1 MSSSTSLCRLSRVR
15 TRRRRSASLRNVLMP
30 VVLSSVV
37 ALALTACTANPPP
50 PIESIETPVTTTTA
64 AAKTGDPVV
73 VAIDDVG
80 IGFNPHLLA
89 DQSPATAAVSSL
101 VLPSP
106 FRPVE
111 DQSSGST
118 RWEPDLSLL
127 VSAEVTSQAPFTI
140 RYQLRNEAQWSDS
153 APIAAEDFRYLWQ
166 QMITRPGVVD
176 PAGYGLISDITSSG
190 GGKIVDV
197 TLSSPYPAWQRLFTD
212 LVPSHLLKDSP
223 GGFEGGLT
231 DNVPV
236 SGARFNIKTV
246 DQGRDEI
253 LLERNDRFWDQ
264 PASPDQ
270 ILIRRGGTAA
280 QLADSL
286 RSSDAQIAQVRGGAA
301 TRAQLSAISGVR
313 TDTIHQSRVLSM
325 TVNGR
330 SAQLTDPA
338 VRQGILGLLDPDLL
352 ATVGAGG
359 GATDR
364 RAAAQL
370 SSPSDPGY
378 TATAPAPIGRAAAL
392 DVLRRAGFVPTAE
405 AEVSPAPD
413 VTVSPTTAAT
423 STPNEADPAGVT
435 RLADPSGTAL
445 RFVIGAV
452 ENDDIALAVAG
463 TAADE
468 LVSAGVDASV
478 ASLPADE
485 LYSTALTD
493 STIDAVVGWT
503 AAGVDPAT
511 VLASRFGCV
520 QEPPAGS
527 DSRAGAPRN
536 LSGLCVPE
544 LQSTIDRALVA
555 GLDAAVVDDVE
566 SALWALASTLPLMQD
581 VSVVAAGPAITGAS
595 LTGPVEVGI
604 FGDAAQWMRNP
615 R

>member
-1 MSSSTSLCRLSRVR
+1 
-15 TRRRRSASLRNVLMP
+15 MP
-30 VVLSSVV
+30 VVLASAI
-37 ALALTACTANPPP
+37 ALVLTACTADPPP
-50 PIESIETPVTTTTA
+50 PIESVETPVTTTTVPS
-64 AAKTGDPVV
+64 KTGDPVV

-106 FRPVE
+106 FRP
-111 DQSSGST
+111 T
-118 RWEPDLSLL
+118 RNPDTGATTWEPDLSLL
-127 VSAEVTSQAPFTI
+127 ISAEVTSQSPFTI
-140 RYQLRNEAQWSDS
+140 RYQLRTEAQWSDS

-166 QMITRPGVVD
+166 QMITQPGVVD
-176 PAGYGLISDITSSG
+176 PAGYALISDVASSG
-190 GGKIVDV
+190 GGKTVDV
-197 TLSSPYPAWQRLFTD
+197 TLESPYPAWQRLFSD

-223 GGFEGGLT
+223 GGFQGGLT

-236 SGARFNIKTV
+236 SGSRFNIKTV

-270 ILIRRGGTAA
+270 VLVRRGGTPA

-286 RSSDAQIAQVRGGAA
+286 RSSDAQIAQVRGGSAL
-301 TRAQLSAISGVR
+301 RAQLSAIPGVR
-313 TDTIHQSRVLSM
+313 TDTIRQSRVLSM

-330 SAQLTDPA
+330 APNMSNAV
-338 VRQGILGLLDPDLL
+338 VRQGIFGLLDPNLL

-370 SSPSDPGY
+370 LSPSDPGY
-378 TATAPAPIGRAAAL
+378 TATSPAPIGRTAAL
-392 DVLRRAGFVPTAE
+392 DLLGRAGYVPT
-405 AEVSPAPD
+405 PD
-413 VTVSPTTAAT
+413 AMVTSTPSATAPTTAAPPT
-423 STPNEADPAGVT
+423 TADPSSAAVTTSPPVPSVT
-435 RLADPSGTAL
+435 RLADATGTAL

-468 LVSAGVDASV
+468 LIGAGVDATV
-478 ASLPADE
+478 TPLPADE

-493 STIDAVVGWT
+493 GTVDAVVGWNS
-503 AAGVDPAT
+503 AGVDPAT

-520 QEPPAGS
+520 PEAVAGS
-527 DSRAGAPRN
+527 GDRVEIPRN

-544 LQSTIDRALVA
+544 LQPTIDRALA
-555 GLDAAVVDDVE
+555 SGLDPSTATDDVE
-566 SALWALASTLPLMQD
+566 PKLWALASTLPIMQD
-581 VSVVAAGPAITGAS
+581 SSVVAAVPGITGVS

-604 FGDAAQWMRNP
+604 FADAVQWMRTP

>member
-1 MSSSTSLCRLSRVR
+1 MRKVLTPAVLF
-15 TRRRRSASLRNVLMP
+15 SAI
-30 VVLSSVV
+30 
-37 ALALTACTANPPP
+37 ALVLTACTADPPP
-50 PIESIETPVTTTTA
+50 PIESVETPVSTTMVP
-64 AAKTGDPVV
+64 AKTGDPVV

-106 FRPVE
+106 FRPVRNP
-111 DQSSGST
+111 DPGKT
-118 RWEPDLSLL
+118 TWEPDLSLL
-127 VSAEVTSQAPFTI
+127 ISAEVTSQSPFTI

-166 QMITRPGVVD
+166 QMITQPGVVD
-176 PAGYGLISDITSSG
+176 PAGYALISNVASSG
-190 GGKIVDV
+190 GGKTVDV
-197 TLSSPYPAWQRLFTD
+197 TLASPYPAWQRLFAD

-223 GGFEGGLT
+223 GGFQGGLT

-236 SGARFNIKTV
+236 SGSRFNIKTV
-246 DQGRDEI
+246 DKGRDEI

-270 ILIRRGGTAA
+270 ILIRRGGTPA

-286 RSSDAQIAQVRGGAA
+286 RSSDAQIAQVRGGSAL
-301 TRAQLSAISGVR
+301 RAQLSAIPGVR
-313 TDTIHQSRVLSM
+313 TDTIRQSRVLSM

-330 SAQLTDPA
+330 ARNMSNSL
-338 VRQGILGLLDPDLL
+338 VRQGIFGLLDPGLL

-370 SSPSDPGY
+370 SAPSDPGY
-378 TATAPAPIGRAAAL
+378 SSTEPAPIGTQAAL
-392 DVLRRAGFVPTAE
+392 SLLERAGFVPT
-405 AEVSPAPD
+405 PD
-413 VTVSPTTAAT
+413 AVVTSTPNPSTPTTAAPTTT
-423 STPNEADPAGVT
+423 SVPEPGVA
-435 RLADPSGTAL
+435 RLADASGTAL

-452 ENDDIALAVAG
+452 ENDEIALAVAG

-468 LVSAGVDASV
+468 LVGAGIDATV
-478 ASLPADE
+478 TPLPADE

-493 STIDAVVGWT
+493 GTVDAIVGWSS
-503 AAGVDPAT
+503 AGVDPAT
-511 VLASRFGCV
+511 ALASRFGCV
-520 QEPPAGS
+520 TEPAEGGG
-527 DSRAGAPRN
+527 DRVDAPRN

-544 LQSTIDRALVA
+544 LQPTIDRALVS
-555 GLDAAVVDDVE
+555 GLDPEVTTNDVE
-566 SALWALASTLPLMQD
+566 PKLWSLASTLPIMQD
-581 VSVVAAGPAITGAS
+581 SSVVAAVPGITGVS

-604 FGDAAQWMRNP
+604 FADAAQWMRTL

>member
-1 MSSSTSLCRLSRVR
+1 M
-15 TRRRRSASLRNVLMP
+15 RNVLMP
-30 VVLSSVV
+30 VVLASAT
-37 ALALTACTANPPP
+37 ALVLTACTADPPP
-50 PIESIETPVTTTTA
+50 PIESVETPVTTTTVPS
-64 AAKTGDPVV
+64 KTGDPVV

-106 FRPVE
+106 FRPTLNPDTGV
-111 DQSSGST
+111 T
-118 RWEPDLSLL
+118 TWEPDLSLL
-127 VSAEVTSQAPFTI
+127 ISAEVTSQSPFTI

-166 QMITRPGVVD
+166 QMITQPGVVD
-176 PAGYGLISDITSSG
+176 PAGYALISDVASSG
-190 GGKIVDV
+190 GGKTVDV
-197 TLSSPYPAWQRLFTD
+197 TLESPYPAWQRLFAD

-236 SGARFNIKTV
+236 SGSRFNIKTV

-270 ILIRRGGTAA
+270 ILIRRGGTPA

-286 RSSDAQIAQVRGGAA
+286 RSSDAQIAQVRGGSA
-301 TRAQLSAISGVR
+301 TRAQLSAIPGVR

-330 SAQLTDPA
+330 APNMSESL
-338 VRQGILGLLDPDLL
+338 VRQGIMGLLDPNLL

-378 TATAPAPIGRAAAL
+378 TATAPAPIGRTAAL
-392 DVLRRAGFVPTAE
+392 DLLRRAGFVPT
-405 AEVSPAPD
+405 PD
-413 VTVSPTTAAT
+413 AIVT
-423 STPNEADPAGVT
+423 STPSASASTTSAAPPTTSAPTTSAPAPGVP
-435 RLADPSGTAL
+435 RLADAGGTAL

-468 LVSAGVDASV
+468 LVSAGIDATV
-478 ASLPADE
+478 TPLPADE
-485 LYSTALTD
+485 LYSTALTEGD
-493 STIDAVVGWT
+493 VDAVVGWT
-503 AAGVDPAT
+503 SAGVDPAT
-511 VLASRFGCV
+511 ALASRFGCV
-520 QEPPAGS
+520 VEPAPGS
-527 DSRAGAPRN
+527 SGSVDAPRN

-544 LQSTIDRALVA
+544 LQPTIDRALITGVDATIVA
-555 GLDAAVVDDVE
+555 E
-566 SALWALASTLPLMQD
+566 EIEPKLWSLASTLPIMQD
-581 VSVVAAGPAITGAS
+581 QSVVAAVPGITGVS

-604 FGDAAQWMRNP
+604 FADAAKWIRTV

>member
-1 MSSSTSLCRLSRVR
+1 MPTVLV
-15 TRRRRSASLRNVLMP
+15 SAI
-30 VVLSSVV
+30 
-37 ALALTACTANPPP
+37 ALVLTACTADPPP
-50 PIESIETPVTTTTA
+50 PIESVETPVSTTMVPA
-64 AAKTGDPVV
+64 ETGDPVV

-106 FRPVE
+106 FRPVRNP
-111 DQSSGST
+111 DTGAT
-118 RWEPDLSLL
+118 TWEPDLSLL
-127 VSAEVTSQAPFTI
+127 LSAEVTSQSPFTI

-166 QMITRPGVVD
+166 QMTTQPGVVD
-176 PAGYGLISDITSSG
+176 PAGYALISDVASSG
-190 GGKIVDV
+190 GGKTVDV
-197 TLSSPYPAWQRLFTD
+197 TLSSPYPAWQRLFAD

-223 GGFEGGLT
+223 GGFQGGLT

-236 SGARFNIKTV
+236 SGSRFNIKTV
-246 DQGRDEI
+246 DRGRDEI
-253 LLERNDRFWDQ
+253 LLERNDRFWGE

-270 ILIRRGGTAA
+270 ILIRRGGTSA

-286 RSSDAQIAQVRGGAA
+286 RSSDAQITQVRGGSAL
-301 TRAQLSAISGVR
+301 RAQLSAIPGVR
-313 TDTIHQSRVLSM
+313 TDTVRQSRVLSM

-330 SAQLTDPA
+330 APNMSDSV
-338 VRQGILGLLDPDLL
+338 VRQGIFGLLDPNLL

-378 TATAPAPIGRAAAL
+378 SATAPAPIGRTAAL
-392 DVLRRAGFVPTAE
+392 DLLERAGFVPT
-405 AEVSPAPD
+405 PD
-413 VTVSPTTAAT
+413 AVVT
-423 STPNEADPAGVT
+423 STPNPSAPTAAAPTTSPAPTTTGAPGSSVT
-435 RLADPSGTAL
+435 RLADATGTAL

-468 LVSAGVDASV
+468 LVGAGIDATV
-478 ASLPADE
+478 TPLPADE

-493 STIDAVVGWT
+493 GTVDAVVGWT
-503 AAGVDPAT
+503 SAGVDPAT

-520 QEPPAGS
+520 DAPADGS
-527 DSRAGAPRN
+527 GDGVQVPRN

-544 LQSTIDRALVA
+544 LQPTIDRALVS
-555 GLDAAVVDDVE
+555 GLEPAVATNEVE
-566 SALWALASTLPLMQD
+566 PELWSLASTLPIMQD
-581 VSVVAAGPAITGAS
+581 SSVVAAVPGITGVS

-604 FGDAAQWMRNP
+604 FADASQWMRTP

>member
-1 MSSSTSLCRLSRVR
+1 MPTVLV
-15 TRRRRSASLRNVLMP
+15 SAI
-30 VVLSSVV
+30 
-37 ALALTACTANPPP
+37 ALVLTACTADPPP
-50 PIESIETPVTTTTA
+50 PIESVETPVSTTMVPA
-64 AAKTGDPVV
+64 ETGDPVV

-80 IGFNPHLLA
+80 IGFNPHLQA

-106 FRPVE
+106 FRPVRNP
-111 DQSSGST
+111 DTGVT
-118 RWEPDLSLL
+118 TWEPDLSLL
-127 VSAEVTSQAPFTI
+127 ISAEVTSQSPFTI

-166 QMITRPGVVD
+166 QMITQPGVVD
-176 PAGYGLISDITSSG
+176 PAGYALISDVASSG
-190 GGKIVDV
+190 GGKTVDV
-197 TLSSPYPAWQRLFTD
+197 TLSAQYPAWQRLFAD

-223 GGFEGGLT
+223 GGFQGGLT

-236 SGARFNIKTV
+236 SGSRFNIKTV
-246 DQGRDEI
+246 DRGRDEI
-253 LLERNDRFWDQ
+253 LLERNDRFWDR

-270 ILIRRGGTAA
+270 ILIRRGGTSA

-286 RSSDAQIAQVRGGAA
+286 RSSDAQIAQVRGGSAL
-301 TRAQLSAISGVR
+301 RAQLSAIPGVR
-313 TDTIHQSRVLSM
+313 TDTIRQSRVLSM

-330 SAQLTDPA
+330 APNMSDSA
-338 VRQGILGLLDPDLL
+338 VRQGIFGLLDPNLL

-359 GATDR
+359 GATDL

-378 TATAPAPIGRAAAL
+378 SATAPAPIGRTAAL
-392 DVLRRAGFVPTAE
+392 DLLDRAGFVPT
-405 AEVSPAPD
+405 PD
-413 VTVSPTTAAT
+413 AVVT
-423 STPNEADPAGVT
+423 STPNPSATTTAAPTTSPDPTSTGAPAPSVT
-435 RLADPSGTAL
+435 RLADATGTAL

-468 LVSAGVDASV
+468 LIGAGIDATV
-478 ASLPADE
+478 TPLPADE

-493 STIDAVVGWT
+493 GTVDAVVGWT
-503 AAGVDPAT
+503 SAGVDPAT
-511 VLASRFGCV
+511 ALASRFGCV
-520 QEPPAGS
+520 DEPADGS
-527 DSRAGAPRN
+527 GNGVEVPRN

-544 LQSTIDRALVA
+544 LQPTIDRALVS
-555 GLDAAVVDDVE
+555 GLEPSVAIDDVE
-566 SALWALASTLPLMQD
+566 PKLWSLASTLPIMQD
-581 VSVVAAGPAITGAS
+581 SSVVAAVPGITGVS

-604 FGDAAQWMRNP
+604 FSDATQWMRTP

>member
-1 MSSSTSLCRLSRVR
+1 MPTVLV
-15 TRRRRSASLRNVLMP
+15 SAI
-30 VVLSSVV
+30 
-37 ALALTACTANPPP
+37 ALVLTACTADPPP
-50 PIESIETPVTTTTA
+50 PIESIETTVSTTMVP
-64 AAKTGDPVV
+64 AKTGDPVV

-89 DQSPATAAVSSL
+89 DQSPATAAVGSL

-106 FRPVE
+106 FRPSRDPDTGV
-111 DQSSGST
+111 T
-118 RWEPDLSLL
+118 TWEPDLSLL
-127 VSAEVTSQAPFTI
+127 ISAEVTSQSPFTI

-166 QMITRPGVVD
+166 QMTTQPGVVD
-176 PAGYGLISDITSSG
+176 PAGYALIDDVASSG
-190 GGKIVDV
+190 GGKTVDV
-197 TLSSPYPAWQRLFTD
+197 TLSSPYPAWQRLFAD

-223 GGFEGGLT
+223 GGFQGGLT

-236 SGARFNIKTV
+236 SGSRFNIKTV
-246 DQGRDEI
+246 DRGRDEI
-253 LLERNDRFWDQ
+253 LLERNDRFWGE

-270 ILIRRGGTAA
+270 ILIRRGGTSA

-286 RSSDAQIAQVRGGAA
+286 RSSDAQIAQVRGDSAL
-301 TRAQLSAISGVR
+301 RAQLSAIPGVR
-313 TDTIHQSRVLSM
+313 TDTIRQSRVLSM

-330 SAQLTDPA
+330 APNMPNSV

-378 TATAPAPIGRAAAL
+378 TATAPAPIGRTAAL
-392 DVLRRAGFVPTAE
+392 QLLERAGFVPT
-405 AEVSPAPD
+405 PD
-413 VTVSPTTAAT
+413 AVVTSTPNPSAPTTAAPTTSPDPT
-423 STPNEADPAGVT
+423 STSAPGPSVT
-435 RLADPSGTAL
+435 KLADPTGTAL

-468 LVSAGVDASV
+468 LVGAGIDATV
-478 ASLPADE
+478 TPLPADE

-493 STIDAVVGWT
+493 GAVDAVVGWT
-503 AAGVDPAT
+503 SAGVDPAT
-511 VLASRFGCV
+511 ALASRFGCV
-520 QEPPAGS
+520 DEPA
-527 DSRAGAPRN
+527 DSSGDGVEIPRN

-544 LQSTIDRALVA
+544 LQPTIDRALVS
-555 GLDAAVVDDVE
+555 GLESSVARNDVE
-566 SALWALASTLPLMQD
+566 PRLWSLASTLPIMQD
-581 VSVVAAGPAITGAS
+581 ASVVAAVPGITGVS

-604 FGDAAQWMRNP
+604 FADAPQWMRTP